1 MSRFDRD
8 FDSSWRMH
16 SIFMG
21 VIFTIVVVV
30 FVAQF
35 VGHEGYL
42 AYKGVQVI
50 EDPKGSADAIGQIIR
65 EFEKG
70 YNK

>member
-8 FDSSWRMH
+8 FDRSWRMH
-16 SIFMG
+16 SIFFW
-21 VIFTIVVVV
+21 VVATIALIVMI
-30 FVAQF
+30 AQF
-35 VGHEGYL
+35 AFYGYL
-42 AYKGVQVI
+42 AYKGIQVI
-50 EDPKGSADAIGQIIR
+50 EDPKGSADSIGQIIR

>member
-8 FDSSWRMH
+8 FDRSWRMH

-35 VGHEGYL
+35 VFWGYL